1 VGMNGWRGAPGGW
14 RTGWQSCAPPLNA
27 KRLHSQPCGSA
38 TQKWVQHKF
47 RARRAYVDR
56 NGQWPNGMAALLD
69 ALRAAVL
76 RVAVAAGGADP
87 GLSATSVETLFNM
100 SGSTFASQA
109 RYDSSSLTLPSRLP
123 FGSAKP
129 LIRALL
135 DSLAAALF
143 VAEGGT
149 LVGLLRVLPPRP
161 LDQAAQAA
169 VAALVATAEADAT
182 RRLLL
187 ASAGGSS
194 SSSSTRSAQPGPPPP
209 PPLPMPVEPQPHL
222 PHQPQPHLPPPPPA
236 ESAPTLDV
244 SISLLSN
251 ARRLVQAR
259 LGRPM
264 TQPEIE
270 ALEAGLVEALSVLRV
285 GTDEAHRTTLQSI
298 TLTVLSTPAGAQLW
312 ACLLEEAERTIQSV
326 AAFVAAVVGAA
337 SAIASAQLTAALGF

>member
-1 VGMNGWRGAPGGW
+1 
-14 RTGWQSCAPPLNA
+14 
-27 KRLHSQPCGSA
+27 
-38 TQKWVQHKF
+38 
-47 RARRAYVDR
+47 
-56 NGQWPNGMAALLD
+56 MAALLD

-76 RVAVAAGGADP
+76 RVAVAAGGAHP

-161 LDQAAQAA
+161 LDQPAQAA
-169 VAALVATAEADAT
+169 IAALVATAEADAT

-209 PPLPMPVEPQPHL
+209 VPLPMPVEPQPHL
-222 PHQPQPHLPPPPPA
+222 PPPPP
-236 ESAPTLDV
+236 APTLDV

-337 SAIASAQLTAALGF
+337 SAIASAQLTAALGL

>member
-1 VGMNGWRGAPGGW
+1 
-14 RTGWQSCAPPLNA
+14 
-27 KRLHSQPCGSA
+27 
-38 TQKWVQHKF
+38 
-47 RARRAYVDR
+47 
-56 NGQWPNGMAALLD
+56 MAALLD

-76 RVAVAAGGADP
+76 RVAVAAGGAHP

-123 FGSAKP
+123 FGSAKA

-161 LDQAAQAA
+161 LDPPAQAA
-169 VAALVATAEADAT
+169 IAALVATAEADAT
-182 RRLLL
+182 RWLLL

-222 PHQPQPHLPPPPPA
+222 PPPP
-236 ESAPTLDV
+236 SAPTLDV

-312 ACLLEEAERTIQSV
+312 ACLLDEAERTFHSV
-326 AAFVAAVVGAA
+326 AAYAAAVVSAA
-337 SAIASAQLTAALGF
+337 SAVASAQLTAALGI